1 VQSIALQRGD
11 PRCWSVFPA
20 SANRKGG
27 GARTDD
33 LQRVQRQ
40 GPGTGD
46 LHSLPQGN
54 TDTTYFFLR
63 VYLFLMLL
71 HSPAFNPL
79 LLPVQE
85 KIDCSIISFLK
96 YCIKYAGKHFK
107 RGDSL
112 FLLCLMY
119 PHLQ

>member
-1 VQSIALQRGD
+1 MQSIALQRGD

-20 SANRKGG
+20 SANRKSG
-27 GARTDD
+27 GARIDD

-54 TDTTYFFLR
+54 TDTTYLFLR
-63 VYLFLMLL
+63 VYLFFVLF
-71 HSPAFNPL
+71 HSPAFISL

-85 KIDCSIISFLK
+85 NIDCSIISYLK
-96 YCIKYAGKHFK
+96 VLY
-107 RGDSL
+107 
-112 FLLCLMY
+112 
-119 PHLQ
+119 